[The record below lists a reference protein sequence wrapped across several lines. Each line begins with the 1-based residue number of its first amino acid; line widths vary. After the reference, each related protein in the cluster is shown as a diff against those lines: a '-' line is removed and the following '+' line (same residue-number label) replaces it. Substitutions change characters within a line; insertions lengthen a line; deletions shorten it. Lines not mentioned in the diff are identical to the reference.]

1 MTVPFNFFVYLPKNT
16 ICFDAKKKKLHLC
29 DQNKPLK
36 KWKQSKWK
44 KNVIRLENIVVEL
57 NSKMEA
63 TTCKWTLQGTKL
75 VIDKM
80 KINFLE
86 HKSKR
91 QRNENE
97 RIE

>member
-1 MTVPFNFFVYLPKNT
+1 M
-16 ICFDAKKKKLHLC
+16 
-29 DQNKPLK
+29 
-36 KWKQSKWK
+36 
-44 KNVIRLENIVVEL
+44 VIEFS
-57 NSKMEA
+57 SKMEA
-63 TTCKWTLQGTKL
+63 MICKWTLQGSKL
-75 VIDKM
+75 VTDKM